1 MGTTLAQLLSG
12 FMAYEYRCAG
22 LEGAEEIDST
32 LNEWAAAGW
41 DLHTATTAM
50 SEGKIYHYLY
60 FRQERIH

>member
-1 MGTTLAQLLSG
+1 MGTTLARLLSR

-22 LEGAEEIDST
+22 LEGAEGINPT
-32 LNEWAAAGW
+32 LNEWVAAGW
-41 DLHTATTAM
+41 ELHTATTAV